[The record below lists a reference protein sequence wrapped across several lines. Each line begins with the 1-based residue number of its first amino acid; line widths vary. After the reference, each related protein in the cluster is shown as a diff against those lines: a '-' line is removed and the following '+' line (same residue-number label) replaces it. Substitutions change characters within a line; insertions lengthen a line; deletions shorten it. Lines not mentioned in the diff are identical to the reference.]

1 MGITRR
7 DALAGVLWGVAAG
20 TGGRGARGQ
29 QAPSPAAEYAAVRQY
44 ADVRALA
51 ERIARESFRDP
62 PRVPERFAKL
72 DYQGYYAIRS
82 AREARL
88 WSGADMPFEVGL
100 FHAGGLLD
108 RKSTRLNSS
117 H

>member
-20 TGGRGARGQ
+20 TVGRGARGQ

-72 DYQGYYAIRS
+72 DYQGYYAIRL
-82 AREARL
+82 ACGARL
-88 WSGADMPFEVGL
+88 CYGADKNGRA
-100 FHAGGLLD
+100 AGWEREGLLG
-108 RKSTRLNSS
+108 
-117 H
+117 